1 MKYLAIAIAGAV
13 SGVSALPASPGT
25 FLNGSDPGVA
35 AHSVNGTFYSNTTT
49 TRVSATTILPT
60 TVYTTVYQ
68 GADNVAS
75 TVYTTVTLPAAS
87 TPITGAQGNFDWSA
101 TADAPV
107 PTVTLSPAVHWDVTV
122 GPQNLV
128 PANQPAPLYYND
140 GGPRADPT
148 VAHSFGTLDINYKA
162 PAVNLDHTDCVTS
175 IDYENGV
182 LSVKFADAA
191 CFAQAQGSWSPSQ
204 QLIFITHSNI
214 CQSFA
219 NGEFCYYVTSSFA
232 FSTDGLSVIVSGEI
246 VEVADWIQ
254 GAQFQW
260 GVYKPEPS
268 LPING
273 GSPTPTMSGDPT
285 MSATPSST
293 NAACSAVDAKYGLP
307 IGPLTPDFD
316 RYLDDCLGYYDDLN
330 STPFDDYVDKV
341 TGDENLDQ
349 KYDPVEISGDNT
361 DFAYDYT
368 YEQGNNDDLRRRD
381 LAMVHH
387 LNRRGFTRS
396 FNKQWSF
403 QLPKEQKNMVE
414 SPWGDARL
422 LKEFKPKESKK
433 IKKPGKS
440 EYDASMK
447 IFCVGCGASGSITVQ
462 GSGTISPFFSLTE
475 AYVTVDANMML
486 SLQLGVVAEIQY
498 SYKYDEQL
506 FSFGIPGLEYGIIKI
521 GPMISVGV
529 EVEFDAKAEGQLLAG
544 ATFGI
549 QNGQSRLDLV
559 NPERTGS
566 SGWTP
571 TLTPKFEAEGE
582 INLSAGAGFPLSI
595 TCGID
600 IGNGRIKADAGFK
613 TTHKLVASANFKA
626 SAKLEGKKI
635 EKEIGD
641 EDCRG
646 ISTSLNYENSLA
658 AVVGLK
664 VFKSNNKR
672 EFQIGT
678 PYNAVLKKGCIKYVG
693 SSRFYNMIPLLIL
706 E

>member
-25 FLNGSDPGVA
+25 FFNGSDPGVA

-49 TRVSATTILPT
+49 TRVSATTIVPT

-101 TADAPV
+101 TEDAPV
-107 PTVTLSPAVHWDVTV
+107 PTVTLSPAVHWDVIV

-140 GGPRADPT
+140 GGPRADPN
-148 VAHSFGTLDINYKA
+148 VAHSFGTLDINYKV

-175 IDYENGV
+175 IDYDNGV
-182 LSVKFADAA
+182 LSVKFVDEA
-191 CFAQAQGSWSPSQ
+191 CFSQAQGSWSPSQ

-219 NGEFCYYVTSSFA
+219 NGEFCYYVSSSFI
-232 FSTDGLSVIVSGEI
+232 FSTDGLTVTVSGEI

-260 GVYKPEPS
+260 GLYKPEPS
-268 LPING
+268 IPING
-273 GSPTPTMSGDPT
+273 GFPTSTLSGGST
-285 MSATPSST
+285 TSATPSST
-293 NAACSAVDAKYGLP
+293 NAACNAVDAKYGLP
-307 IGPLTPDFD
+307 VGPLTGDFD

-341 TGDENLDQ
+341 TGDETLDQ
-349 KYDPVEISGDNT
+349 KYDPVEVSEDDT

-422 LKEFKPKESKK
+422 LKEFKPKEPKK
-433 IKKPGKS
+433 IKKPGRS
-440 EYDASMK
+440 EYEASMK

-462 GSGTISPFFSLTE
+462 GSGTISPFSFSLTE
-475 AYVTVDANMML
+475 GYVTVDANMML
-486 SLQLGVVAEIQY
+486 ALQLGVVAEIQY
-498 SYKYDEQL
+498 NYKYEEQL

-582 INLSAGAGFPLSI
+582 INLSAGAGFPLAI

-664 VFKSNNKR
+664 VFKSVNKK

-678 PYNAVLKKGCIKYVG
+678 PYNAVLKKGCIK
-693 SSRFYNMIPLLIL
+693 
-706 E
+706 

>member
-25 FLNGSDPGVA
+25 FFNGSDPGVA

-49 TRVSATTILPT
+49 TRVSATTIVPT

-101 TADAPV
+101 TEDAPV
-107 PTVTLSPAVHWDVTV
+107 PTVTLSPAVHWDVIV

-140 GGPRADPT
+140 GGPRADPN
-148 VAHSFGTLDINYKA
+148 VAHSFGTLDINYKV

-175 IDYENGV
+175 IDYDNGV

-191 CFAQAQGSWSPSQ
+191 CFSQAQGSWSPSQ

-219 NGEFCYYVTSSFA
+219 NGEFCYYVSSSFI
-232 FSTDGLSVIVSGEI
+232 FSTDGLTVTVSGEI
-246 VEVADWIQ
+246 VEVTDWIQ

-260 GVYKPEPS
+260 GLYKPEPS
-268 LPING
+268 IPING
-273 GSPTPTMSGDPT
+273 GFPTSTLSGGST
-285 MSATPSST
+285 TSATPSST
-293 NAACSAVDAKYGLP
+293 NAACNAVDAKYGLP
-307 IGPLTPDFD
+307 VGPLTGDFD

-341 TGDENLDQ
+341 TGDETLDQ
-349 KYDPVEISGDNT
+349 KYDPVEVSEDDT

-422 LKEFKPKESKK
+422 LKEFKPKEPKK
-433 IKKPGKS
+433 IKKPGRS
-440 EYDASMK
+440 EYEASMK

-462 GSGTISPFFSLTE
+462 GSGTISPFSFSLTE
-475 AYVTVDANMML
+475 GYVTVDANMML
-486 SLQLGVVAEIQY
+486 ALQLGVVAEIQY
-498 SYKYDEQL
+498 NYKYEEQL

-582 INLSAGAGFPLSI
+582 INLSAGAGFPLAI

-664 VFKSNNKR
+664 VFKSVNKK

-678 PYNAVLKKGCIKYVG
+678 PYNAVLKKGCIK
-693 SSRFYNMIPLLIL
+693 
-706 E
+706 

>member
-25 FLNGSDPGVA
+25 FFNGSDPGVA

-49 TRVSATTILPT
+49 TRVSATTIVPT

-101 TADAPV
+101 TEDAPV
-107 PTVTLSPAVHWDVTV
+107 PTVTLSPAVHWDVIV

-140 GGPRADPT
+140 GGPRADPN
-148 VAHSFGTLDINYKA
+148 VAHSFGTLDINYKV

-175 IDYENGV
+175 IDYDNGV
-182 LSVKFADAA
+182 LSVKFVDAA
-191 CFAQAQGSWSPSQ
+191 CFSQAQGSWSPSQ

-219 NGEFCYYVTSSFA
+219 NGEFCYYVSSSFI
-232 FSTDGLSVIVSGEI
+232 FSTDGLTVTVSGEI

-260 GVYKPEPS
+260 GLYKPEPS
-268 LPING
+268 IPING
-273 GSPTPTMSGDPT
+273 GFPTSTLSGGST
-285 MSATPSST
+285 TSATPSST
-293 NAACSAVDAKYGLP
+293 NAACNAVDAKYGLP
-307 IGPLTPDFD
+307 VGPLTGDFD

-341 TGDENLDQ
+341 TGDETLDQ
-349 KYDPVEISGDNT
+349 KYDPVEVSEDDT

-422 LKEFKPKESKK
+422 LKEFKPKEPKK
-433 IKKPGKS
+433 IKKPGRS
-440 EYDASMK
+440 EYEASMK

-462 GSGTISPFFSLTE
+462 GSGTISPFSFSLTE
-475 AYVTVDANMML
+475 GYVTVDANMML
-486 SLQLGVVAEIQY
+486 ALQLGVVAEIQY
-498 SYKYDEQL
+498 NYKYEEQL

-582 INLSAGAGFPLSI
+582 INLSAGAGFPLAI

-664 VFKSNNKR
+664 VFKSVNKK

-678 PYNAVLKKGCIKYVG
+678 PYNAVLKKGCIK
-693 SSRFYNMIPLLIL
+693 
-706 E
+706 

>member
-25 FLNGSDPGVA
+25 FFNGSDPGVA

-49 TRVSATTILPT
+49 TRVSATTIVPT

-101 TADAPV
+101 TEDAPV
-107 PTVTLSPAVHWDVTV
+107 PTVTLSPAVHWDVIV

-140 GGPRADPT
+140 GGPRADPN
-148 VAHSFGTLDINYKA
+148 VAHSFGTLDINYKV

-175 IDYENGV
+175 IDYDNGV

-191 CFAQAQGSWSPSQ
+191 CFSQAQGSWSPSQ

-219 NGEFCYYVTSSFA
+219 NGEFCYYVSSSFI
-232 FSTDGLSVIVSGEI
+232 FSTDGLTVTVSGEI

-260 GVYKPEPS
+260 GLYKPEPS
-268 LPING
+268 IPING
-273 GSPTPTMSGDPT
+273 GFPTSTLSGGST
-285 MSATPSST
+285 TSATPSST
-293 NAACSAVDAKYGLP
+293 NAACNAVDAKYGLP
-307 IGPLTPDFD
+307 VGPLTGDFD

-330 STPFDDYVDKV
+330 STPFEDYVDKV
-341 TGDENLDQ
+341 TGDETLDQ
-349 KYDPVEISGDNT
+349 KYDPVEVSEDDT

-422 LKEFKPKESKK
+422 LKEFKPKEPKK
-433 IKKPGKS
+433 IKKPGRS
-440 EYDASMK
+440 EYEASMK

-462 GSGTISPFFSLTE
+462 GSGTISPFSFSLTE
-475 AYVTVDANMML
+475 GYVTVDANMML
-486 SLQLGVVAEIQY
+486 ALQLGVVAEIQY
-498 SYKYDEQL
+498 NYKYEEQL

-529 EVEFDAKAEGQLLAG
+529 EVEFDAKADGQLLAG

-582 INLSAGAGFPLSI
+582 INLSAGAGFPLAI

-664 VFKSNNKR
+664 VFKSVNKK

-678 PYNAVLKKGCIKYVG
+678 PYNAVLKKGCIK
-693 SSRFYNMIPLLIL
+693 
-706 E
+706 